1 MNFTFYNYFPMTI
14 YQERLRELEERTIA
28 FSVAVIGFCA
38 QIKKSSSLQSV
49 SLQLIRSSTSI
60 GANYAEANNAS
71 SRADFRNKIYIAKK
85 EAAETR
91 YWLDIISR
99 ISPNLDTS
107 KLRQESQEFVLIFQ
121 KILSTMKARST
132 NDK

>member
-1 MNFTFYNYFPMTI
+1 MTI
-14 YQERLRELEERTIA
+14 YQNRLRELEERTIQ
-28 FSVAVIGFCA
+28 FSVAVISFCSQFSKNA
-38 QIKKSSSLQSV
+38 TLKTV
-49 SLQLIRSSTSI
+49 STQLIRSSTSI

-91 YWLDIISR
+91 YWLDVISR
-99 ISPNLDTS
+99 IAPDLDAAR
-107 KLRQESQEFVLIFQ
+107 LRQEALEFALIFQ
-121 KILSTMKARST
+121 KILSTMKERST